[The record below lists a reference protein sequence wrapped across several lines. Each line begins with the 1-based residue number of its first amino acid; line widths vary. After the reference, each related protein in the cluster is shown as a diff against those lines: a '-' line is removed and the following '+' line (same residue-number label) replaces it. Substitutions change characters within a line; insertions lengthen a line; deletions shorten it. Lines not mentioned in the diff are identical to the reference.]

1 MTFVQ
6 DRVLI
11 NLRLCPSS
19 DPPVGLSLNR
29 EPYGSGGRGG
39 RVQIGTNKNLE
50 VAHIAIYRVTK
61 KKLLTERA
69 EKALK
74 DKIAQG
80 PRIKVAQMAKNF
92 GLSIL

>member
-50 VAHIAIYRVTK
+50 VAHIAIYRVSK
-61 KKLLTERA
+61 KKLLTEKA
-69 EKALK
+69 KKALE
-74 DKIAQG
+74 DKIAQRTSSKG
-80 PRIKVAQMAKNF
+80 GSNANNF